1 MRVLQGPA
9 CSGANDSSTRKGRG
23 VASAVYGCPRAPS
36 SGFSS
41 PDAEALA
48 VSGAAPMAATGI
60 RRLGV
65 CVLCGLPAAG
75 KSTLARA
82 LRDRLQRRED
92 PGWDCALLTYDDLM
106 PLEAFNQPETEARQ
120 VAQHPLLSRWK
131 LYRHELLVYLEH
143 FLQALI
149 NGDHLYAPLN
159 RTEATWKRFVS
170 CFKEQGLISSEI
182 HDAKS
187 CHYLINATASRPLYL
202 VLDDNFYYQSMRY
215 EVYQLARKYSLSFCQ
230 LFLDCPLESC
240 LQRNCL
246 RSQPLPDETIC
257 LMARKIEVP
266 NPEKNT
272 WEQNSLILKSVECT
286 SEDNLQVINLLA
298 TALENPEKQA
308 EDNTEQKE
316 TDRAIC
322 AASILHQ
329 ADQAF
334 RRIVSQIMKDV
345 KDKHICPSEMKILAE
360 ELNKLKAEF
369 LEDLRQRNL
378 QSNEFVTNTIT
389 SFQQATDNIVKKVFL
404 LNEHTVFSA

>member
-1 MRVLQGPA
+1 MRVFQRAERQALTTA
-9 CSGANDSSTRKGRG
+9 RERGAM
-23 VASAVYGCPRAPS
+23 SAVRGCPQARS
-36 SGFSS
+36 SESS
-41 PDAEALA
+41 PPDSMETA
-48 VSGAAPMAATGI
+48 GF

-82 LRDRLQRRED
+82 LHHILRRREG
-92 PGWDCALLTYDDLM
+92 PGWDCALVTYDDLI
-106 PLEAFNQPETEARQ
+106 PQEAFSQPETEAGL
-120 VAQHPLLSRWK
+120 VAQQPLLSRWK

-149 NGDHLYAPLN
+149 NGDHLCAPTN
-159 RTEATWKRFVS
+159 RTEATWKSFVS

-187 CHYLINATASRPLYL
+187 CHYLINTTTSRPLYF

-215 EVYQLARKYSLSFCQ
+215 EVYQLARKYSLGFCQ

-257 LMARKIEVP
+257 LMARKTEVP

-286 SEDNLQVINLLA
+286 SEDNLQVINLLV
-298 TALENPEKQA
+298 TALENPVKQI
-308 EDNTEQKE
+308 EENIEQKE

-334 RRIVSQIMKDV
+334 RRIVSQTMKDV
-345 KDKHICPSEMKILAE
+345 RDKNVLPNEMKILAE

-369 LEDLRQRNL
+369 LEDLRQENHKKNQFCL
-378 QSNEFVTNTIT
+378 PSSEFVTNVIT
-389 SFQQATDNIVKKVFL
+389 SFQQATDNVVKKVF
-404 LNEHTVFSA
+404 FFK